1 MRNKKLMLNTVT
13 SLLLKIITIICGFIL
28 PKLMLKTYGSAVNG
42 LMNSIAQFLTIIS
55 FLELGIG
62 AVVKSALYR
71 PLATGDIESTSRIV
85 SSAQKFFERLAMIFG
100 GYVVILALIYPELVI
115 QKFDFLFTATLII
128 VLSIHS
134 FTQNYLGIVDGLLIG
149 ADQLGYIR
157 YILQIIAMVL
167 NTGLSVILIRCGQ
180 SVHVVKGMAAA
191 VYCIVPLGQRL
202 YINKHYRLNRKIKY
216 KGEPIAQKWNG
227 IAQHVAAVVLDST
240 DNIVLTVF
248 STLEN
253 VSIYSVYH
261 LVVFGINE
269 LVGSLT
275 NGVQALLGE
284 LWARQEK
291 TELTRTFEWTEWIIH
306 TVTVFV
312 FGCTTILITPFVQ
325 VYTKGVTDANY
336 FQPLFG
342 VSIALAN
349 MLSCLRDPYIMMVL
363 AAGHYRQT
371 QKSYIIAT
379 LINVVFSIVTV
390 SQFGLI
396 GVAIGSLMAMLYHMV
411 WLAYY
416 TMKNLL
422 HQSFHGFFKQVFI
435 DTMSFGLAAM
445 LSQSFDLSAVN
456 YFAWVVLAIKVA
468 FVWLGVIIVVNFFFY
483 HEKMAEI
490 MRIKK

>member
-1 MRNKKLMLNTVT
+1 M
-13 SLLLKIITIICGFIL
+13 
-28 PKLMLKTYGSAVNG
+28 
-42 LMNSIAQFLTIIS
+42 
-55 FLELGIG
+55 
-62 AVVKSALYR
+62 
-71 PLATGDIESTSRIV
+71 
-85 SSAQKFFERLAMIFG
+85 
-100 GYVVILALIYPELVI
+100 
-115 QKFDFLFTATLII
+115 
-128 VLSIHS
+128 
-134 FTQNYLGIVDGLLIG
+134 
-149 ADQLGYIR
+149 
-157 YILQIIAMVL
+157 
-167 NTGLSVILIRCGQ
+167 
-180 SVHVVKGMAAA
+180 
-191 VYCIVPLGQRL
+191 
-202 YINKHYRLNRKIKY
+202 
-216 KGEPIAQKWNG
+216 
-227 IAQHVAAVVLDST
+227 
-240 DNIVLTVF
+240 
-248 STLEN
+248 
-253 VSIYSVYH
+253 
-261 LVVFGINE
+261 VFGINE

-445 LSQSFDLSAVN
+445 LSQSFGLNAVN